1 MDFCGL
7 LICPALCREILG
19 DTLTQI
25 GTADTV
31 PGADSDEGAK
41 PSRVNLPSTEF
52 FDGLFEGI
60 PFASLLL
67 SAVRLVAQMRRR
79 GSHK

>member
-1 MDFCGL
+1 LFRPELHAMDFCGL

-31 PGADSDEGAK
+31 PGADSDQGAK

-52 FDGLFEGI
+52 FDGLFEGFRS
-60 PFASLLL
+60 PACF
-67 SAVRLVAQMRRR
+67 
-79 GSHK
+79 